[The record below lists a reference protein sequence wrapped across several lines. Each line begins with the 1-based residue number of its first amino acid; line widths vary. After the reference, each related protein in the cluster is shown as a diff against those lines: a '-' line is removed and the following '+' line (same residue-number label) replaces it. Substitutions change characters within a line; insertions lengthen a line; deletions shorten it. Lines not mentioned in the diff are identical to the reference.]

1 MRRTGLLGILV
12 FASLAWGCSSVEP
25 ADLVVLGGKVVTLD
39 ESVPEAQGLAIRGDR
54 IVALGDSSHI
64 EAYVG
69 PNTQR
74 IDLNGNLAIPGFIE
88 GHGHFTGIG
97 QAKLNLELM
106 PTKSWEEIVQMVAD
120 AVVQAE
126 PGQWIVGRG
135 WHQEKWTHTP
145 EPSVEGLPT
154 HASLT
159 AVSPANPVYLTH
171 ASGHGAFVNAKALE
185 LAGID
190 RNTANPAGGEI
201 VRGERGEAIG
211 MLRETAQRLV
221 GRARS
226 QAAGDRTPEEIEAER
241 RKVIQLAARES
252 LSKGIT
258 SFQDAGSSFATV
270 DLLKSMVDSGDLP
283 LRLWIMLREGNE
295 SLAERARDY
304 RIIGYGDN
312 RLTVRAIKRSIDG
325 ALGSHGAWLLEPYA
339 DLPTSAGLNTTS
351 VESIV
356 ETARI
361 AAENDFQLCVHA
373 IGDRANR
380 ETLDIFENAF
390 KEHPDKSDL
399 RWRIEHAQHVDPAD
413 VPRFGQLGV
422 IASIQGVHCTSDG
435 PWVPDRLGQE
445 RAQATSYLWQQFM
458 QSGALVTNGTDAPVE
473 DVSPIASYYSTVS
486 RRMPNGEV
494 FMPEERMSRE
504 EALRS
509 YTINNASAAFEE
521 DIKGT
526 LTVGKLA
533 DIVVLD
539 RDILTVPEE
548 QIPATKILY
557 TIVGGKVEYQGGS

>member
-1 MRRTGLLGILV
+1 MRRTGLFGILV
-12 FASLAWGCSSVEP
+12 FLSLAWGCSSVEP
-25 ADLVVLGGKVVTLD
+25 ADLVVVGGKVVTLD
-39 ESVPEAQGLAIRGDR
+39 ESLPEAQGLAVRGDR
-54 IVALGDSSHI
+54 IVALGSTSDI

-69 PNTQR
+69 PDTQR
-74 IDLNGNLAIPGFIE
+74 IDLQGHLAIPGFIE
-88 GHGHFTGIG
+88 GHGHFMGIG

-106 PTKSWEEIVQMVAD
+106 PTQSWEEIVQMVAD
-120 AVVQAE
+120 AVTQAE

-154 HASLT
+154 HASLS
-159 AVSPANPVYLTH
+159 AISPDNPVYLTH
-171 ASGHGAFVNAKALE
+171 ASGHGSFVNAKALE

-190 RNTANPAGGEI
+190 RDTPDPTGGEI

-211 MLRETAQRLV
+211 MLRETAQRLA

-226 QAAGDRTPEEIEAER
+226 QATSDRTPQEAEAER
-241 RKVIQLAARES
+241 RQVIQLAAQES

-270 DLLKSMVDSGDLP
+270 DLLKSMVDSGQLP
-283 LRLWIMLREGNE
+283 LRLWVMLREGNE
-295 SLAERARDY
+295 SLAQGIQDY
-304 RIIGYGDN
+304 RMIGYGDN

-339 DLPTSAGLNTTS
+339 DLPASVGLNTTS
-351 VESIV
+351 IENIV

-390 KEHPDKSDL
+390 KDHPDKSDF

-422 IASIQGVHCTSDG
+422 IASMQGVHCTSDG

-445 RAQATSYLWQQFM
+445 RAQKTSYLWQQFM
-458 QSGALVTNGTDAPVE
+458 KSGAIVTNGTDAPVE

-509 YTINNASAAFEE
+509 YTINNAAAAFEE
-521 DIKGT
+521 GLKGT
-526 LTVGKLA
+526 LSVGKLA

-539 RDILTVPEE
+539 RDILTIPEE
-548 QIPATKILY
+548 QIPSTQVLY
-557 TIVGGKVEYQGGS
+557 TIVGGKIEYQGGA

>member
-12 FASLAWGCSSVEP
+12 FTSLAWGCASVEP
-25 ADLVVLGGKVVTLD
+25 ADLVLVGGKVVTLD
-39 ESVPEAQGLAIRGDR
+39 ESVPEAQGLAVRGDR
-54 IVALGDSSHI
+54 IVALGSSSDI

-74 IDLNGNLAIPGFIE
+74 IELNGQLAIPGFIE

-106 PTKSWEEIVQMVAD
+106 PTKSWEDIVQMVAD
-120 AVVQAE
+120 AVAQAE

-154 HASLT
+154 HASLS
-159 AVSPANPVYLTH
+159 AVSPDNPVYLTH

-226 QAAGDRTPEEIEAER
+226 QAAADRTPEEIEAER
-241 RKVIQLAARES
+241 RKVIQLAAEES

-270 DLLKSMVDSGDLP
+270 DLLKSMVDSGELP

-361 AAENDFQLCVHA
+361 AAENNFQLCVHA

-380 ETLDIFENAF
+380 ETLDIFEDAF
-390 KEHPDKSDL
+390 KQHPHSSDF
-399 RWRIEHAQHVDPAD
+399 RWRIEHAQHVDPVD

-445 RAQATSYLWQQFM
+445 RTQATSYLWQQFM

-486 RRMPNGEV
+486 RRLPNGEV

-509 YTINNASAAFEE
+509 YTINNALAAFEE

-526 LTVGKLA
+526 LSVGKLA

-539 RDILTVPEE
+539 RDILTVPEGE
-548 QIPATKILY
+548 IPPTKILY
-557 TIVGGKVEYQGGS
+557 TIVGGKVEYQGGA